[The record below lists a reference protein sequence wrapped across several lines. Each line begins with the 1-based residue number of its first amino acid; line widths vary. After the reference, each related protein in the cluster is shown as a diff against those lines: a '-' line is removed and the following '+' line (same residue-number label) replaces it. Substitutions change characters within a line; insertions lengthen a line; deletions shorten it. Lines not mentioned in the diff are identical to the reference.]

1 MIRLFGTVLLIIIGF
16 SSPALASRP
25 PTVLA
30 SIKPVAMLI
39 KAVAGDELTV
49 NVLLPTNVSPHE
61 YTLKFSD
68 LRAIKRAALVVWV
81 GPELE
86 GVLVK
91 VLRNIPSTN
100 VVQLTQLKNMRWPK
114 SLDAKPHEGR
124 GHHGHDSDGPENQ
137 VQDERDNSYNRDP
150 HLWLNPQN
158 SLLAVEA
165 IKTALINQYPERQT
179 LFEENAQA
187 FSEKIS
193 VLNQS
198 ISKDLEHVRATG
210 FIVVHDGYG
219 HFVDHY
225 NLNQLA
231 AIQLTGGAHRGAR
244 HYSEIIALGDKVA
257 CIYTEPQLNN
267 KAALQLA
274 GKLGANHAELDIMGS
289 NIPLSKN
296 SYVEFISS
304 FAETFRACLD

>member
-1 MIRLFGTVLLIIIGF
+1 M
-16 SSPALASRP
+16 
-25 PTVLA
+25 VLA

-49 NVLLPTNVSPHE
+49 NVLLPANISPHE

-68 LRAIKRAALVVWV
+68 IRAVKQADLVVWV

-86 GVLVK
+86 GVLVR
-91 VLRNIPSTN
+91 VLRNIPSAN
-100 VVQLTQLKNMRWPK
+100 VVQLMQLENMQWPNR
-114 SLDAKPHEGR
+114 LGENPREGH
-124 GHHGHDSDGPENQ
+124 GHHVHGSDGSESQ
-137 VQDERDNSYNRDP
+137 AQGERDDSYNRDP

-165 IKTALINQYPERQT
+165 IKTALINQYPERKT

-198 ISKDLEHVRATG
+198 ISKNLEHVQATG

-231 AIQLTGGAHRGAR
+231 VIQLTGGAHRGAR
-244 HYSEIIALGDKVA
+244 HYSEIIALGEKAA

-267 KAALQLA
+267 KAAMQLA
-274 GKLGANHAELDIMGS
+274 GKLGANHAELDLMGS
-289 NIPLSKN
+289 NTQLSKN
-296 SYVEFISS
+296 SYAEFIGT
-304 FAETFRACLD
+304 FAETFRVCLDRKMAK